1 MPGAAEQV
9 LAEALGD
16 DRAPSEGDAM
26 EVCSEHVEPSPEPA
40 GERRAYSHRSV
51 PGHLS
56 EAGSESVLLLEN
68 SGFDPGPA
76 QFSLRETA
84 AGLERWLQ
92 REVKANHPTALGRP
106 GALAAQDCKAPP
118 PSAVA

>member
-9 LAEALGD
+9 LAEAPGD
-16 DRAPSEGDAM
+16 DGVPSEGDAM
-26 EVCSEHVEPSPEPA
+26 EVCSEHVEPPPAPA

-68 SGFDPGPA
+68 SGFDSGPA
-76 QFSLRETA
+76 QFPLRETTP
-84 AGLERWLQ
+84 GLERWLQ
-92 REVKANHPTALGRP
+92 REVKANHPAALGRP
-106 GALAAQDCKAPP
+106 GAPAAQDCKALPRLTT
-118 PSAVA
+118 A

>member
-84 AGLERWLQ
+84 AGLERWL
-92 REVKANHPTALGRP
+92 RIFVPKSTHR
-106 GALAAQDCKAPP
+106 AATSLDRK
-118 PSAVA
+118 STRLNSSH